1 MNIAQRDHQIAV
13 GWIEAEIENLIR
25 DLGKEKE
32 NASAA
37 ARSCITLAFMLRAI
51 DEAEHRHFQAR
62 IDQIYAKHNA
72 SSVSAA

>member
-25 DLGKEKE
+25 DLGKE

-37 ARSCITLAFMLRAI
+37 ARSCITLAFVLRAI
-51 DEAEHRHFQAR
+51 DEAEHRHYQEK

-72 SSVSAA
+72 STVSAA